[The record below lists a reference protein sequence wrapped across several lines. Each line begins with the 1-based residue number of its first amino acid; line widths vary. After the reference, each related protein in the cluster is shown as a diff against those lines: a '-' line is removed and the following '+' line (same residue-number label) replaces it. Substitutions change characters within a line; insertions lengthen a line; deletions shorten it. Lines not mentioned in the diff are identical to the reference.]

1 MLLFAYSLTVYFE
14 HASYTDV
21 FLFSKD
27 ILELLEK
34 RVKSRFSHR
43 QIHLMNSFGFP
54 QYVKIFKE
62 QLSLPAEFPDKVFAE
77 RWNENTLV
85 S

>member
-1 MLLFAYSLTVYFE
+1 MFFNMLLI
-14 HASYTDV
+14 TD
-21 FLFSKD
+21 FFFIFKD

-43 QIHLMNSFGFP
+43 QIHLMNSFDFP
-54 QYVKIFKE
+54 QYMKIFKE
-62 QLSLPAEFPDKVFAE
+62 QLSLPEEFPNKVFAE
-77 RWNENTLV
+77 RWNENTQA